1 MQPAAAQP
9 LPQAGGGA
17 TNNLLH
23 ANAAAR
29 PPAPPL
35 PPPPRMKPPPPPPPT
50 VYQMSE
56 EDQRT
61 VVIKGMLTSLELER
75 DWLTA
80 VFSSFGEII
89 VMDIKH
95 TPASSPSTPAEVSIQ
110 YADLKVAKYVAKCY
124 KGESLTGIPIDVSFR
139 NEPVGAGAGVVTNV
153 SNTMAPRVA
162 ATTEESAAASLE
174 KTVVMKG
181 TNNDSGL
188 SLSFLFFILFF
199 KKYWGICLYWRGHC
213 WRMVELFANLQTL
226 RHPLKS
232 SSRVYTR
239 VVSYS
244 Y

>member
-1 MQPAAAQP
+1 M
-9 LPQAGGGA
+9 
-17 TNNLLH
+17 
-23 ANAAAR
+23 
-29 PPAPPL
+29 
-35 PPPPRMKPPPPPPPT
+35 
-50 VYQMSE
+50 
-56 EDQRT
+56 
-61 VVIKGMLTSLELER
+61 VIKGMLTSLELER